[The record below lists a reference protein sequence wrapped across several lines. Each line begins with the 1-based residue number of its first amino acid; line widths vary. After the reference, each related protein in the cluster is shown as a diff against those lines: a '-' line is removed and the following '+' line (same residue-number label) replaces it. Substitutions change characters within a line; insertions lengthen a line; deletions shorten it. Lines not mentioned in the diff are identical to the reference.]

1 MVDGHIGQAS
11 SRWVLGRW
19 WVHVTARGS
28 WVGCGLVGTGSVGRV
43 VDRYWWCMGR
53 RWMNRWWKGE
63 FVVNGWADGAWL
75 CGWRMGL

>member
-19 WVHVTARGS
+19 WVHVTAREWGVY
-28 WVGCGLVGTGSVGRV
+28 WLARGRLGEWWTL
-43 VDRYWWCMGR
+43 DRYWWCMGG
-53 RWMNRWWKGE
+53 RWMNRWWKGG